1 MMAASAAPA
10 VGFTR
15 WIEEL
20 ARHHTKA
27 LAALA
32 LKEGLAAE
40 EAVDAV
46 QEAFTTF
53 LGLPRARALKGD
65 QEEAFAFLAT
75 IVRNASRNLR
85 RRHHRARPH
94 VELEALPLLDGEPS
108 ADELVARAETH
119 AAVLG
124 CVQQLAEI
132 QHHVLV
138 LRVMEEMSTAEVAV
152 ALGLAPGYVGVLL
165 HRAKLALRI
174 CLGDAGSL

>member
-1 MMAASAAPA
+1 MAASAAPA

-15 WIEEL
+15 WVEEL

-32 LKEGLAAE
+32 SKEGLAAE

-53 LGLPRARALKGD
+53 LGLPQAQALGGS

-75 IVRNASRNLR
+75 IVRNASRNRR

-94 VELEALPLLDGEPS
+94 LELELLPLIDGEPS
-108 ADELVARAETH
+108 ADELVARAEAH

-132 QHHVLV
+132 QHQVLM
-138 LRVMEEMSTAEVAV
+138 LRGREEMSAAEVAA
-152 ALGLAPGYVGVLL
+152 ALGLAPGYVGVVL
-165 HRAKLALRI
+165 HRAKLALRL
-174 CLGDAGSL
+174 CLGE